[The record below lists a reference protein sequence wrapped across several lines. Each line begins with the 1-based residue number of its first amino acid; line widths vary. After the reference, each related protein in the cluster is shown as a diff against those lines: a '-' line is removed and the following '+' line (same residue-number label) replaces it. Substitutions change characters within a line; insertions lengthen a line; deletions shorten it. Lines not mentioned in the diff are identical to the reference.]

1 VKIALAQINP
11 TVGDFA
17 GNARLILDFTA
28 RAAAQQADLVIFPEL
43 SICGYPPADLL
54 EKSAFLARAQQTLEE
69 IAAATA
75 SGPAILCGTA
85 LAADSDAPAG
95 KHARNVAAL
104 LSAGKIQFV
113 QQKMLLPF
121 YDVFDEQRYF
131 EPAQHQTLT
140 LLNGQPLA
148 ITICEDAWNDK
159 CFWPRRLYPIDP
171 VDELMRQWATLPDP
185 IASTHPRIVLNI
197 SASPFWCGK
206 RDLRRN
212 MLAAIARRHH
222 AFVVMVNQVGG
233 NDSLV
238 FDGSSIALSPT
249 GDLIAQGGSFRQD
262 LFLFDTDSFTAYSE
276 DSSLLNFLRENGMS
290 NQALTHN
297 VKDPRLQEHLDE
309 SPEDAALV
317 RDLESILEGARPL
330 LGEQIYSAM
339 TAETPL
345 PVTQESRPACE
356 SDWDR
361 DDIPA
366 IWQALV
372 LGTRDYV
379 RKCGFSKALV
389 ALSGGIDSALVAA
402 IAVQALGSENVLGIG
417 MPSEFS
423 STGSIDDAR
432 ALAENL
438 GIRFELVAIHDV
450 FTAYTRSLEPLFA
463 GTPFG
468 LAEENL
474 QSRIRGA
481 LLMALSNKFGALVLT
496 TGNKSEMSTGYC
508 TLYGDMVGA
517 LAVIGDVFKTR
528 VYALSHYANRDRE
541 IIPHNTIA
549 KPPSAELRPGQ
560 RDTDSLPP
568 YEILDPILEAYVER
582 YQSAE
587 QILAELTAGHQSELS
602 HSTEAR
608 VPHSSAAS
616 SPMSGKAMQ
625 SGGEAPQ
632 TLDLALIRRVL
643 SLVER
648 SEYKRQQAAPIL
660 KVTRKSFGNGRRFPI
675 AVKVEV

>member
-28 RAAAQQADLVIFPEL
+28 RAAKQSADLVIFPEL

-54 EKSAFLARAQQTLEE
+54 EKSAFLARAHQTLEE
-69 IAAATA
+69 IAAAA
-75 SGPAILCGTA
+75 APGPAILCGAA

-95 KHARNVAAL
+95 KHARNVAVL
-104 LSAGKIQFV
+104 LSGGKIQFV

-159 CFWPRRLYPIDP
+159 GFWPRRLYPIDP

-185 IASTHPRIVLNI
+185 IAVHPRIILNI

-212 MLAAIARRHH
+212 MLSAIARRHH

-249 GDLIAQGGSFRQD
+249 GDLIAQGASFRQD
-262 LFLFDTDSFTAYSE
+262 LFLFDTDSPTVLAEDPLFT
-276 DSSLLNFLRENGMS
+276 FLRKNGMD
-290 NQALTHN
+290 NAALFQP
-297 VKDPRLQEHLDE
+297 VKDPRLQKFLDE
-309 SPEDAALV
+309 HPEAAALV
-317 RDLESILEGARPL
+317 RDLESIAEMGRKFEA
-330 LGEQIYSAM
+330 EQGFEEIASTPS
-339 TAETPL
+339 TAAAPK
-345 PVTQESRPACE
+345 SHPAYEPDCD
-356 SDWDR
+356 S
-361 DDIPA
+361 DDIA
-366 IWQALV
+366 ATWDALV

-402 IAVQALGSENVLGIG
+402 IAVEALGPKNVLGIG

-432 ALAENL
+432 ALAVNL
-438 GIRFELVAIHDV
+438 GIRFDLVPIHDV
-450 FTAYTRSLEPLFA
+450 FTACTGTLEPLFS

-587 QILAELTAGHQSELS
+587 QILAELTGSP
-602 HSTEAR
+602 R
-608 VPHSSAAS
+608 PGVPNSSAVPS
-616 SPMSGKAMQ
+616 RL
-625 SGGEAPQ
+625 GGEASPAI
-632 TLDLALIRRVL
+632 DLALIRRVL